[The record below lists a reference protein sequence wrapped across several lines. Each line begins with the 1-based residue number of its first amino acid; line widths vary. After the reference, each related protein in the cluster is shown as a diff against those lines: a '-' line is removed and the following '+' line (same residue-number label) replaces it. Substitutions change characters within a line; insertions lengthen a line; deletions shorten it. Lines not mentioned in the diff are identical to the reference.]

1 MEDLGCAVDSQ
12 GIVAMLE
19 WEIENAQWITMYF
32 LLTPIFNCNGNNLQ
46 SRKV

>member
-19 WEIENAQWITMYF
+19 WEISSAQWITTCF
-32 LLTPIFNCNGNNLQ
+32 LLTLIFNCNLNNLQ
-46 SRKV
+46 SR